1 MRLGACLF
9 TGLAAFFA
17 SCGSDVSVPDD
28 AKGTAETII
37 SKLAENKPQVLWSA
51 LPESYQK
58 DANEVARSAI
68 ASLDAEVYDKVVGI
82 LKKANKMLTEKKEFI
97 LKNEQFGLLA
107 KDMDEVSANWDVFTE
122 LVAILLDSQ
131 LGTYEKAKNID
142 LGGLLAETGSDLM
155 GKFATISALADEDKW
170 QTEFVAKLKAVKIEE
185 ASTSGKESLL
195 QVTDPDGKV
204 EEQIWVKV
212 EGKWIP
218 KEVKDGWMANIAKAK
233 EKIATQSTEKEQ
245 NKMGAILVLGMVE
258 GVLDQLDKVSTQEDF
273 EAAIEGLV
281 KLGNFGD

>member
-1 MRLGACLF
+1 MRFRTCLF
-9 TGLAAFFA
+9 TGLAAFLA

-82 LKKANKMLTEKKEFI
+82 LKKANKILTEKKEFI

-107 KDMDEVSANWDVFTE
+107 KDMDEVSANWDAFTE

-131 LGTYEKAKNID
+131 LGTYQKAKNID

-155 GKFATISALADEDKW
+155 GKLATISALADEDKW

-185 ASTSGKESLL
+185 ASTSGEESLL

-204 EEQIWVKV
+204 EEQTWVKV
-212 EGKWIP
+212 DGKWIP

-233 EKIATQSTEKEQ
+233 ERIATQSAEKEQ

-258 GVLDQLDKVSTQEDF
+258 GILDQLDKASTQDEF
-273 EAAIEGLV
+273 EAAIEGLA

>member
-1 MRLGACLF
+1 MRFRTCLF
-9 TGLAAFFA
+9 TGLAAFLA

-82 LKKANKMLTEKKEFI
+82 LKKANKILTEKKEFI
-97 LKNEQFGLLA
+97 LKNEQLGLLA
-107 KDMDEVSANWDVFTE
+107 KDMDEVSANWDAFTE

-185 ASTSGKESLL
+185 ASTSGEESLL

-204 EEQIWVKV
+204 EEQTWVKV

-233 EKIATQSTEKEQ
+233 ERIATQSAEKEQ
-245 NKMGAILVLGMVE
+245 NKMGAMLVLGMVE
-258 GVLDQLDKVSTQEDF
+258 GVLDQLDKASTQEDF
-273 EAAIEGLV
+273 EAAIEGLA

>member
-1 MRLGACLF
+1 MRFRTCLF
-9 TGLAAFFA
+9 TGLAAFLA

-82 LKKANKMLTEKKEFI
+82 LKKANKILTEKKEFI

-107 KDMDEVSANWDVFTE
+107 KDMDEVSANWDAFTE

-131 LGTYEKAKNID
+131 LGTYQKAKNID

-155 GKFATISALADEDKW
+155 GKLATISALTDEDKW

-185 ASTSGKESLL
+185 ASTSGEESLL

-204 EEQIWVKV
+204 EEQTWVKV

-233 EKIATQSTEKEQ
+233 EKIATQSADKEQ
-245 NKMGAILVLGMVE
+245 NKMGAILVLGMVK
-258 GVLDQLDKVSTQEDF
+258 GVLDQLDKASTQEDF
-273 EAAIEGLV
+273 EAAIEGLA

>member
-1 MRLGACLF
+1 MRFRTCLF
-9 TGLAAFFA
+9 TGLAAFLA

-82 LKKANKMLTEKKEFI
+82 LKKANKILTEKKEFI
-97 LKNEQFGLLA
+97 LKNEQLGLLA
-107 KDMDEVSANWDVFTE
+107 KDMDDVSANWDAFTE

-131 LGTYEKAKNID
+131 LGTYQKAKNID
-142 LGGLLAETGSDLM
+142 LGGLLAETGSNLM
-155 GKFATISALADEDKW
+155 GKLATISALADEDKW

-185 ASTSGKESLL
+185 ASTSGEESLL

-204 EEQIWVKV
+204 EEQTWVKV

-233 EKIATQSTEKEQ
+233 ERIATQSAEKEQ
-245 NKMGAILVLGMVE
+245 NKMGAMLVLGMVE
-258 GVLDQLDKVSTQEDF
+258 GVLDQLDKASTQEDF
-273 EAAIEGLV
+273 EAAIEGLA
-281 KLGNFGD
+281 KLGNFED

>member
-1 MRLGACLF
+1 MRFRTCLF
-9 TGLAAFFA
+9 TGLAAFLA

-82 LKKANKMLTEKKEFI
+82 LKKANKILTEKKEFI
-97 LKNEQFGLLA
+97 LKNEQLGLLA
-107 KDMDEVSANWDVFTE
+107 KDMDDVSANWDAFTE

-131 LGTYEKAKNID
+131 LGTYQKAKNID
-142 LGGLLAETGSDLM
+142 LGGLLAETGSNLM
-155 GKFATISALADEDKW
+155 GKLATISALADEDKW

-185 ASTSGKESLL
+185 ASTSGEESLL

-204 EEQIWVKV
+204 EEQTWVKV

-233 EKIATQSTEKEQ
+233 ERIATQSAEKEQ

-258 GVLDQLDKVSTQEDF
+258 GVLDQLDKASTQEDF
-273 EAAIEGLV
+273 EAAIEGLA
-281 KLGNFGD
+281 KLGNFED

>member
-1 MRLGACLF
+1 MRFRTCLF
-9 TGLAAFFA
+9 TGLAAFLA

-37 SKLAENKPQVLWSA
+37 SKLAENKPQILWSA

-82 LKKANKMLTEKKEFI
+82 LKKANKILTEKKEFI
-97 LKNEQFGLLA
+97 LKNEQLGLLA
-107 KDMDEVSANWDVFTE
+107 KDMDDVSANWDAFTE

-131 LGTYEKAKNID
+131 LGTYQKAKNID
-142 LGGLLAETGSDLM
+142 LGGLLAETGSNLM
-155 GKFATISALADEDKW
+155 GKLATISALADEDKW

-185 ASTSGKESLL
+185 ASTSGEESLL

-204 EEQIWVKV
+204 EEQTWVKV

-233 EKIATQSTEKEQ
+233 ERIATQSAEKEQ

-258 GVLDQLDKVSTQEDF
+258 GVLDQLDKASTQEDF
-273 EAAIEGLV
+273 EAAIEGLA
-281 KLGNFGD
+281 KLGNFED